1 MVSKK
6 QYPTINLE
14 ATGRQIMKLRKAK
27 GLTVRDVQD
36 YFGFEAP
43 QAIYKW
49 QKGTTLPSVDN
60 LFALSALLEVTVNDI
75 LISNNSATDKELKG
89 SDFFTVFSGR
99 NTALSMHRE

>member
-14 ATGRQIMKLRKAK
+14 ATGRQIMKLRKAR

-60 LFALSALLEVTVNDI
+60 LFALSTLLEVTVNDI
-75 LISNNSATDKELKG
+75 LISDNKATDKELKS
-89 SDFFTVFSGR
+89 SDFFYNSFGQESSNVNAS
-99 NTALSMHRE
+99 

>member
-1 MVSKK
+1 MVSNKP
-6 QYPTINLE
+6 YPTIDLE

-49 QKGTTLPSVDN
+49 QKGVTLPSVDN
-60 LFALSALLEVTVNDI
+60 LFALSTLLEVPVNDI
-75 LISNNSATDKELKG
+75 LVGSTKTRTELKG
-89 SDFFTVFSGR
+89 SVFFC
-99 NTALSMHRE
+99 LL